1 MSEALDKY
9 LSLLDKFKKTH
20 EANLIE
26 YAQSAKSGPF
36 ESNEEDSLLD
46 EMDVIWWDL
55 TDEERAKLQ
64 EP

>member
-20 EANLIE
+20 ETN
-26 YAQSAKSGPF
+26 
-36 ESNEEDSLLD
+36 EDSLLD
-46 EMDVIWWDL
+46 EMDVIWLDL

-64 EP
+64 EPNSHGM